1 MAKKDLLKG
10 QLSSGSN
17 ALPGGL
23 QSLVRGGGSPVK
35 EKEEPT
41 SQEEKKPVG
50 RPKKNEDMVHTSLVI
65 DRELYKRV
73 KTVGFEQ
80 GRDLKSIINEA
91 IEKWLAQNSQN

>member
-23 QSLVRGGGSPVK
+23 QSLVRGGESPVK
-35 EKEEPT
+35 EKEDADAP
-41 SQEEKKPVG
+41 QEEKKPVG

-65 DRELYKRV
+65 ERELYKRV
-73 KTVGFEQ
+73 KTIGFEQ
-80 GRDLKSIINEA
+80 GRDLKSIVNEA
-91 IEKWLAQNSQN
+91 IEDWVAKNA